1 MLWALLFITKVAFV
15 GAQSCRPGFEWAN
28 NERAE
33 SPCTVAGQIKEL
45 CAQQAPESNGFFQ
58 SPKRDSQNS
67 CTCSGVYYSLVA
79 ACSVCARDNKSIS
92 WSHWSESCSSP
103 SITDFGRINLEGQV
117 AIPAWVRDHA
127 QEFINRDGFDPAIA
141 TLYGGRPP
149 ETTGGASSTVASTTT
164 PGSSTLTVTSSTTTI
179 DGTVTAIPVTLNG
192 GNNHG
197 TGTFEP
203 DPTGTGTSGSSGE
216 VSSANASKSKN
227 MGAIIGGAVGGVI
240 FLVLLVAAL
249 VFFVA
254 RRRRSRMAPSTAYL
268 KQMQMNEQEVGS
280 RMGSRAFSPR
290 PFSPRQPGS
299 RSATPNINA
308 GHSVI
313 DSQDYLIGRFH
324 DERQPSSRADSNAS
338 RDQPRTITPLLGDRQ
353 S

>member
-58 SPKRDSQNS
+58 SPKWDSQNS
-67 CTCSGVYYSLVA
+67 CTCSGIYYSLVA
-79 ACSVCARDNKSIS
+79 ACSVCARDNKSIGS

-103 SITDFGRINLEGQV
+103 SITNFGQINLEGQV
-117 AIPAWVRDHA
+117 AIPAWVKDHV

-141 TLYGGRPP
+141 TLYGGLPP
-149 ETTGGASSTVASTTT
+149 ETTGGASSSTTAATT
-164 PGSSTLTVTSSTTTI
+164 PGSSTLT
-179 DGTVTAIPVTLNG
+179 

-249 VFFVA
+249 LFFLA

-313 DSQDYLIGRFH
+313 DSQDYLIDRFH
-324 DERQPSSRADSNAS
+324 NERQPSSRTDSNTS